1 MVTKLLMSLGAQS
14 PKRYLKGALWIAI
27 SKFLSIFVSLA
38 ATFYIA
44 RTLGPQNLGE
54 LSYAISIVNLL
65 AFFGAI
71 ASSTVVVRDL
81 VKENENQRSILGTA
95 WILMMLGTL
104 VTIVCVI
111 GLTLYLPHNDITFF
125 VVGFL
130 CLAQIFSSFT
140 VAQNIFYA
148 KADTKFLSVMQLLV
162 HITISIAKIF
172 AMTQNQGVFVLA
184 GIMLLEQMLIAIIT
198 VYLYK
203 KYTSISLW
211 DWKFDFNYAKKLAFD
226 SIPFV
231 FISMSI
237 VVSGRVDQVLLKHFL
252 DTAAVGYYN
261 VAVQLTEIWQVLPM
275 VLLSSLLPALVNSH
289 TAENNYGKRIL
300 ALTILLGVYALT
312 ASLATTLLAP
322 LLVPII
328 YGVAFTASIPLVQI
342 YSWSLF
348 GTVAG
353 FLISNILVTENKR
366 RIQIMVGFLPMVL
379 NIILNLLWIPMY
391 GGAGAAWATV
401 VSYSLAPIIPFFY
414 SSIRQKLYTRKQP
427 ELIV

>member
-1 MVTKLLMSLGAQS
+1 MIAKLFTLLGAQS
-14 PKRYLKGALWIAI
+14 PTRYLKGALWIAI

-54 LSYAISIVNLL
+54 LSYAVSIVNLL

-71 ASSTVVVRDL
+71 ASSTIVVRDL
-81 VKENENQRSILGTA
+81 VKEEENQRKVLGTA
-95 WILMMLGTL
+95 WVLMVLGTL
-104 VTIVCVI
+104 VTIICVI
-111 GLTLYLPHNDITFF
+111 GLTLYLPHNYITFYI
-125 VVGFL
+125 VGLL
-130 CLAQIFSSFT
+130 CLAQVFSSFT

-148 KADTKFLSVMQLLV
+148 KADTKFLSVMQLVV
-162 HITISIAKIF
+162 HITISLIKIV
-172 AMTQNQGVFVLA
+172 AMTQNQGVLVLA
-184 GIMLLEQMLIAIIT
+184 FIMLFEQVMNASIT
-198 VYLYK
+198 IYLYK
-203 KYTSISLW
+203 KYTSISIW
-211 DWKFDFNYAKKLAFD
+211 EWKFDFNYAKKLALD

-252 DTAAVGYYN
+252 DTAAVGYYS

-275 VLLSSLLPALVNSH
+275 ILLSSLLPALVNSH
-289 TAENNYGKRIL
+289 IAENNYGKRIL
-300 ALTILLGVYALT
+300 ALTILLGVYALL

-322 LLVPII
+322 ILVPLI

-353 FLISNILVTENKR
+353 FLITNVLATENKR
-366 RIQIMVGFLPMVL
+366 RIQIMVGLLPMIL
-379 NIILNLLWIPMY
+379 NVILNLIWIPLY

-401 VSYSLAPIIPFFY
+401 ISYSLAPLIPFFY
-414 SSIRQKLYTRKQP
+414 PAIRQKFYRAKSPTDLN
-427 ELIV
+427 